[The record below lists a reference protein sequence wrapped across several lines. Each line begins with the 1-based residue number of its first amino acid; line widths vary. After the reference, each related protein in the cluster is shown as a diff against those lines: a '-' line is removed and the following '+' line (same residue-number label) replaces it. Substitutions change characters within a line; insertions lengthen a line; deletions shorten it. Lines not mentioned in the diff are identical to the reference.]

1 MQLEYVRYFLFYFAG
16 GGILTILL
24 GPLFG
29 YLLMQSP
36 NLICPTSQLT
46 VRDCDPYILPLFSGK
61 RTLPQCCKSGSG
73 AFLIPGSRIRDPG
86 WGKNSDLGSGINIPN
101 HFSESLE
108 TVFRVKNADP
118 QHFST

>member
-1 MQLEYVRYFLFYFAG
+1 MYRHFLFCFAG

-46 VRDCDPYILPLFSGK
+46 VRDCDPYSLPLFAGK
-61 RTLPQCCKSGSG
+61 RTLHYLSVANP
-73 AFLIPGSRIRDPG
+73 DPV
-86 WGKNSDLGSGINIPN
+86 L
-101 HFSESLE
+101 F
-108 TVFRVKNADP
+108 
-118 QHFST
+118 